1 MACCAVRHA
10 LAAFGFLAASL
21 AGARADAAELLRL
34 SWDAPKGCPSGE
46 SVRSAA
52 VRNAPASAIAL
63 EADAVVSHRDR
74 WTVTL
79 KTRRP
84 EASGER
90 VLEAASCTALADAT
104 AVILAL
110 ALVPPGEE
118 AVPPPPVA
126 ANATAI
132 ATATPEPP
140 AVTTTATATANPAP
154 IPPSPAEDRPRS
166 SPPKSA
172 SKNDGP
178 PALAVGGFAAT
189 DATTLPAVALGG
201 GGLIAWTPGALRIE
215 ALVSAFGGQSRTVGQ
230 STAGARFTMTSV
242 GAGACYTVLKTAIEL
257 APCAGGSM
265 HWVSAEGFGATANYD
280 ASARWAAVDAGLL
293 ARAPLTSWLALR
305 GRVDGLV
312 PLGRPSFEVEN
323 EGVVHKPP
331 PFGIRAALGV
341 ELNFL

>member
-1 MACCAVRHA
+1 MASCAVRYG
-10 LAAFGFLAASL
+10 LASFVVVAASL
-21 AGARADAAELLRL
+21 AGSRADAADLLRL
-34 SWDAPKGCPSGE
+34 SWEAPAGCPSGE
-46 SVRSAA
+46 TVRSAA
-52 VRNAPASAIAL
+52 VRNAPPSAIPL
-63 EADAVVSHRDR
+63 EADAIVSHRDR

-90 VLEAASCTALADAT
+90 VLEAASCSALADAT

-118 AVPPPPVA
+118 EVRATAAKPEPQPVESAPPVS
-126 ANATAI
+126 
-132 ATATPEPP
+132 EDRVP
-140 AVTTTATATANPAP
+140 AVSRAP
-154 IPPSPAEDRPRS
+154 SNAKP
-166 SPPKSA
+166 
-172 SKNDGP
+172 GP
-178 PALAVGGFAAT
+178 PALAIGGFAAT
-189 DATTLPAVALGG
+189 DATSLPGVGLGG
-201 GGLIAWTPGALRIE
+201 GGLLAWTPGALRIE
-215 ALVSAFGGQSRTVGQ
+215 ALFSAFAGPSQTVDR
-230 STAGARFTMTSV
+230 STAGARFSMTSLA
-242 GAGACYTVLKTAIEL
+242 AGACYTVVRSAIEL
-257 APCAGGSM
+257 APCGGASM

-280 ASARWAAVDAGLL
+280 ASARWASIDPGLL

-305 GRVDGLV
+305 ARADGLV

>member
-1 MACCAVRHA
+1 MARCAVRHA
-10 LAAFGFLAASL
+10 LAAFGFVAASL
-21 AGARADAAELLRL
+21 VGSRADAAELLRL
-34 SWDAPKGCPSGE
+34 SWDAPNGCPSGE

-52 VRNAPASAIAL
+52 VRNAPASAVPL

-79 KTRRP
+79 RTRRP

-118 AVPPPPVA
+118 AVVP
-126 ANATAI
+126 AT
-132 ATATPEPP
+132 
-140 AVTTTATATANPAP
+140 TTTAAADATPAP
-154 IPPSPAEDRPRS
+154 APAANVNAGPQAPPQVSQDRPRS
-166 SPPKSA
+166 SPVRSLSKS
-172 SKNDGP
+172 SGP
-178 PALAVGGFAAT
+178 PALAIGGFFAT
-189 DATTLPAVALGG
+189 DATTLPGVAIGG
-201 GGLIAWTPGALRIE
+201 GGLLAWTPGALRIE
-215 ALVSAFGGQSRTVGQ
+215 AHGSAFAGQSRTVDQ
-230 STAGARFTMTSV
+230 STAGARFTMTSL
-242 GAGACYTVLKTAIEL
+242 GAGACYRVLDGAIEL
-257 APCAGGSM
+257 SPCAGGSM

-280 ASARWAAVDAGLL
+280 ASARWAAIDGGLL

>member
-1 MACCAVRHA
+1 MARCAVRKG
-10 LAAFGFLAASL
+10 LASFVLVAASL

-34 SWDAPKGCPSGE
+34 SWDAPSECPSAE

-52 VRNAPASAIAL
+52 VRNAPAAAIPL

-104 AVILAL
+104 ALILAL

-118 AVPPPPVA
+118 ELRAPAGKPEPQTPTTSAPPV
-126 ANATAI
+126 TEDR
-132 ATATPEPP
+132 P
-140 AVTTTATATANPAP
+140 
-154 IPPSPAEDRPRS
+154 PPSPASPS
-166 SPPKSA
+166 SSNAKP
-172 SKNDGP
+172 GP
-178 PALAVGGFAAT
+178 PALAIGGFAAT
-189 DATTLPAVALGG
+189 DATTLPGVGLGG
-201 GGLIAWTPGALRIE
+201 GGLVAWTPGALRIE
-215 ALVSAFGGQSRTVGQ
+215 ALVSTFAGQSQTVDQ
-230 STAGARFTMTSV
+230 STAGARFSMTSLA
-242 GAGACYTVLKTAIEL
+242 AGACYTVLKSVIEL
-257 APCAGGSM
+257 APCGGGSM
-265 HWVSAEGFGATANYD
+265 HWVTAEGFGATANYD
-280 ASARWAAVDAGLL
+280 ASARWAAIDAGLL

-305 GRVDGLV
+305 ARADGLV